1 MSANPEVEQAIV
13 SKIEALFRQANH
25 PNTGQAEREA
35 FQAKA
40 LALMTKHRIES
51 VGTIDET
58 EEPANHLFGTVKGS
72 YARAHHQI
80 IMAVCKMYGC
90 RTYYLSSGRAGDP
103 ARTVYL
109 FGFKADAARVKA
121 LSELFMTDAKSQAAR
136 HKSNDPNTTIRWRK
150 SFLMGYASEV
160 AKRYE
165 EAKRLLDQEQAD
177 WSSTGSALVLVDRAK
192 RVNQTFDRRKDLH
205 PARQSTARIDA
216 GGFAAG
222 KDAARNSNIG
232 RSRIG
237 GSPRSLTGG

>member
-1 MSANPEVEQAIV
+1 MSNADVEQAIV

-51 VGTIDET
+51 VEYDAEDT
-58 EEPANHLFGTVKGS
+58 EEPANHLFGTIKGS
-72 YARAHHQI
+72 YSQAHHMI

-121 LSELFMTDAKSQAAR
+121 LSELFMTDAKTQAAR
-136 HKSNDPNTTIRWRK
+136 HKTNDPNATIRWRK
-150 SFLMGYASEV
+150 SFLMGYATEV
-160 AKRYE
+160 GKRFE
-165 EAKRLLDQEQAD
+165 EAKRLLDQEQSD
-177 WSSTGSALVLVDRAK
+177 WASTGSALVLVERAEQ
-192 RVNQTFDRRKDLH
+192 VDHAFYRRKDLR
-205 PARQSTARIDA
+205 PARRSTAQLDSN
-216 GGFAAG
+216 GYAAG
-222 KDAARNSNIG
+222 REAGRNSNVG
-232 RSRIG
+232 RGRIG
-237 GSPRSLTGG
+237 NSPRGALSR